1 MEAKERE
8 KEGRRVR
15 ERGGEGRR
23 GMEETGKRGKKFV
36 KRK

>member
-1 MEAKERE
+1 MGANGRE
-8 KEGRRVR
+8 K
-15 ERGGEGRR
+15 EGRR